1 MSKENDQ
8 LKLKK
13 ALQELKARY
22 LEYSQDQSEANKK
35 AWVKTWNESSPMVM
49 DALLVDPALHGNV
62 QSLMSEFLEE
72 IKKDNPDIKKM
83 NLIKDHIVER
93 NNELISEMQKKLD
106 RLDTMA
112 EAAEKALGI
121 VGSVVKIFIAFMRKY
136 IKQQMKEAE
145 IAGDILREKLPP
157 FLLTKELSASV
168 EFKEKGNSVSIG
180 FEDKSP
186 EP

>member
-1 MSKENDQ
+1 MSKKNDQ
-8 LKLKK
+8 LKKIW
-13 ALQELKARY
+13 QELKARY
-22 LEYSQDQSEANKK
+22 LEYSQDPSEANKK

-121 VGSVVKIFIAFMRKY
+121 VGSVVKLLCKCLRKFIEEQRKN
-136 IKQQMKEAE
+136 AE
-145 IAGDILREKLPP
+145 IASRILDKFPP
-157 FLLTKELSASV
+157 SLLTNNKLSASV
-168 EFKEKGNSVSIG
+168 TVEEKGNSVSMG